1 MPTHNA
7 SPSWNPGLESSAWL
21 RLNSLQSLTE
31 VSEGLGS
38 LCWSTRGEASL
49 CVQQLRLP
57 HHACTVELNKP
68 QRGVLSTSPTH
79 PQGALTLFLLELILT
94 QEHGG
99 HQLPNGWLNGDVELS
114 GLGAGK
120 AGGDRERE
128 SGRLLSPHLA
138 PCLEVRPQVLGCL
151 PGHDAS
157 PPNTTSS
164 PFILTPPLPSCPP
177 APPQAGHIP

>member
-79 PQGALTLFLLELILT
+79 PQGALTLFLLELFLT

-99 HQLPNGWLNGDVELS
+99 SSVTQSCLTLCEPLDCSMPGFPVHHQLLELTQTCVHRVGDAIQPS
-114 GLGAGK
+114 HPP
-120 AGGDRERE
+120 
-128 SGRLLSPHLA
+128 SSP
-138 PCLEVRPQVLGCL
+138 
-151 PGHDAS
+151 S
-157 PPNTTSS
+157 PPAFSLS
-164 PFILTPPLPSCPP
+164 QHQGLFK
-177 APPQAGHIP
+177 